1 MVFFWLSRRQALVQ
15 RGATLAA
22 VAANNRVKSDEIE
35 SPESVDGPWA
45 RRHGPR
51 RGTWKEGTAYKTI
64 DARGGGGGI
73 KEYPVNLFSTSATI
87 PRTISFTDSF
97 TDSSLLA
104 TLASNAE

>member
-1 MVFFWLSRRQALVQ
+1 MVQ

-35 SPESVDGPWA
+35 SRGVSMGHGA

-64 DARGGGGGI
+64 DARARGGESRSI
-73 KEYPVNLFSTSATI
+73 
-87 PRTISFTDSF
+87 R
-97 TDSSLLA
+97 
-104 TLASNAE
+104 